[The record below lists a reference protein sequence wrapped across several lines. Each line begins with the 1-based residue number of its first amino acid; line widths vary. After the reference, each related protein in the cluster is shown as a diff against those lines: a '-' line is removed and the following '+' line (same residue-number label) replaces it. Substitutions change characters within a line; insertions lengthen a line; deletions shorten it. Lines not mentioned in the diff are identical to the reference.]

1 MQNPVR
7 VINQRPWA
15 KSWIRVWMEKGSGL
29 DLLLAVSFF
38 FPFLLA
44 GSLYQLL
51 PPNNGRGF
59 PKIQFVWLSDL
70 RTYSTRN
77 TLFSRYLLNT
87 SFPSSFHFSS
97 NDNAIFNIYII
108 SIFKLPLIFSLDLT
122 SDLVLF
128 MYIITM
134 IEPDNEHCDL
144 MEIDFPFLPQ
154 TSPTQPSL

>member
-1 MQNPVR
+1 MQNLVR

-15 KSWIRVWMEKGSGL
+15 KSWIRVWMERGSGL

-77 TLFSRYLLNT
+77 TLFSRCLLNT
-87 SFPSSFHFSS
+87 HPFLHLS
-97 NDNAIFNIYII
+97 IFLPTIMQYII
-108 SIFKLPLIFSLDLT
+108 SIFILPLIFSLDLT